1 MPANTNGSANFAA
14 GPIVYPASVKGVWV
28 QAHNNLSA
36 GATSAANL
44 VNPVNG
50 SDTNA
55 VWVRVPDNCTRVAV
69 RGKCAVGISGVTQN
83 PIVYIIGIKTS
94 GDVTTTTVPSDA
106 TATRLDGTAPVNPDN
121 TGQTLSFAAAS
132 GTTRYRDGTSLY
144 SYETAY
150 YDCQG
155 AAYVLVLVQTAANLA
170 NAGTVTADV
179 CFLN

>member
-1 MPANTNGSANFAA
+1 MPSTVSGGANFLA
-14 GPIVYPASVKGVWV
+14 GQIVYPASVKGVWV

-36 GATSAANL
+36 TASSAANL

-55 VWVRVPDNCTRVAV
+55 VWVRVPDGASRVSV
-69 RGKCAVGISGVTQN
+69 RGKCAVAISAVTTN
-83 PIVYIIGIKTS
+83 PIVYVLKIATNGEVTS
-94 GDVTTTTVPSDA
+94 ASIPSDA
-106 TATRLDGTAPVNPDN
+106 TPTRIDGTAPVAPDA

-132 GTTRYRDGTSLY
+132 GTTRYRDSTYLY
-144 SYETAY
+144 SLETADF
-150 YDCQG
+150 DCRG
-155 AAYVLVLVQTAANLA
+155 AAYILVLVQTAANLA

>member
-1 MPANTNGSANFAA
+1 MPSNTNGGANFAA
-14 GPIVYPASVKGVWV
+14 GPICYPASVKGMWV

-36 GATSAANL
+36 AATSAANL
-44 VNPVNG
+44 VNPTNG

-55 VWVRVPDNCTRVAV
+55 VWVRVPDGATRVAA
-69 RGKCAVGISGVTQN
+69 RGKCAVTISGVTTN
-83 PIVYIIGIKTS
+83 PIIYIIKIATN
-94 GDVTTTTVPSDA
+94 GDVTSATVPADA
-106 TATRLDGTAPVNPDN
+106 TPTRIDGAAPVAPDA

-132 GTTRYRDGTSLY
+132 GTTRYRDGTYLY
-144 SYETAY
+144 SLETSY

-155 AAYVLVLVQTAANLA
+155 AAYILVLVQTAANLA